1 MKERQSDRCGSRD
14 DHHRSRWRNRR
25 GLFVADRRS
34 QPGAIVAGSLRATL
48 EQNHLWAAHP
58 GSGLGNPRAASANSY
73 RDAGGLPDGSLWR
86 DAFPPLHRPAQGTAH
101 RSRARGAC
109 PSPPNGASG
118 ALSAAARAIGDTSA
132 FRDWRHPLWLA
143 SLVVASVVFSLGLAC
158 AVPLA
163 AFAAAAALSLSRRDA
178 LLLILLVWLTN
189 QLVGFAWLDYPW
201 TASTF
206 AWGVTLGI
214 VAVLAT
220 VAGQWVARRLAHAS
234 GSICVAATFL
244 V

>member
-1 MKERQSDRCGSRD
+1 MRQSV
-14 DHHRSRWRNRR
+14 
-25 GLFVADRRS
+25 FEAPADR
-34 QPGAIVAGSLRATL
+34 P
-48 EQNHLWAAHP
+48 
-58 GSGLGNPRAASANSY
+58 
-73 RDAGGLPDGSLWR
+73 
-86 DAFPPLHRPAQGTAH
+86 
-101 RSRARGAC
+101 
-109 PSPPNGASG
+109 
-118 ALSAAARAIGDTSA
+118 IGDRSA
-132 FRDWRHPLWLA
+132 FRDWRHPLWLGL
-143 SLVVASVVFSLGLAC
+143 LVAASVVLSLGLAC

-163 AFAAAAALSLSRRDA
+163 AFAAAAALSCSRRDA

-244 V
+244 VVFAVYEAASFAVSAALLGGTEIYTAAIQGRIFAINAAVFVGLLALGRLASSVGLADRPLIALPMKEQHV